1 MKRYQ
6 FRLAHVERVRRIQ
19 EEQARAELL
28 ASRQRL
34 IEAGADLSRT
44 VDAYEERR
52 SKSPIAGTSQF
63 RSARDRDQMLTMAV
77 IAARS
82 AEANALILVDQRL
95 ESWTE
100 AAQAV
105 SALERLDDRHR
116 ERHRIEADRE
126 EQAELDDLV
135 PPRLAAEKSR
145 LATKKRDKS

>member
-34 IEAGADLSRT
+34 MQAGADLSRS
-44 VDAYEERR
+44 VDRYEERR
-52 SKSPIAGTSQF
+52 SSSSLSSSSQF
-63 RSARDRDQMLTMAV
+63 RSNRDRDDLLTMAV
-77 IAARS
+77 VAARS

-95 ESWTE
+95 DTWTE
-100 AAQAV
+100 AARAV
-105 SALERLDDRHR
+105 SALERLDDRQR
-116 ERHRIEADRE
+116 ERHQIEADRE

-135 PPRLAAEKSR
+135 PPRLAA
-145 LATKKRDKS
+145 KKRDDA